1 MFSHVGMICFTACY
15 LAAFLLECS
24 RCFFRSGVRGAVM
37 FGFAAAGWIAHTAYL
52 YHQIVFQDGHL
63 FNSVQG
69 WMIAVAWALV
79 ILYLYLTVYF
89 PKTPFGLFLLP
100 LVLIAIGVGKHFA
113 AAAAFPPDSVGQI
126 WRMVHVASFLL
137 VTVTIFLG
145 FVTGLMYL
153 LQAANL
159 KRRRPKIGRLKL
171 PPLEWLQ
178 TANSRL
184 TGFLIVL
191 LAVGIL
197 TGFAINRLNLQNQ
210 NVSVS
215 PLDPM
220 VIVTIGMFV
229 FLLLFTVTLKK
240 WRPVHEGKRLALVT
254 LLCFAAMIIMLAL
267 ALFSSSAHWYQ
278 KNKTQ
283 NPIEIYFRQD

>member
-1 MFSHVGMICFTACY
+1 MICFTACY

-24 RCFFRSGVRGAVM
+24 RCCFRSGVRGAVM

-63 FNSVQG
+63 LSSVQG
-69 WMIAVAWALV
+69 WMIAVAWMLM

-100 LVLIAIGVGKHFA
+100 LVLIAIGSGKHFA
-113 AAAAFPPDSVGQI
+113 NAAAFPPDSVGQV

-159 KRRRPKIGRLKL
+159 KRKHPKIGRLKL

-184 TGFLIVL
+184 IGFLIVL
-191 LAVGIL
+191 LAAGIL
-197 TGFAINRLNLQNQ
+197 TGFAINRLNMQNQ
-210 NVSVS
+210 NASVS
-215 PLDPM
+215 LLDPM

-240 WRPVHEGKRLALVT
+240 WQPAHEGKRLAFVT
-254 LLCFAAMIIMLAL
+254 ILCFTAMILMLAFAL
-267 ALFSSSAHWYQ
+267 ASSSAHWYQ
-278 KNKTQ
+278 KNKLQEQSQTS
-283 NPIEIYFRQD
+283 FLSTDDTR